1 MQEDRRRAERKS
13 LIAFP
18 FEDRFGDRV
27 HQFLV
32 PVQQVSAVDDAQK
45 LRSAE
50 HGIRR
55 DHRQPPC
62 LDYALCRPGVRR
74 GLQRQQSAL
83 GQVRILAGKVLR
95 IQQHQSG
102 NRFAPQGPAD
112 GRVVYQAVSDAAGT
126 GRTDHDLALW
136 TDEVEEIELE
146 APLDQL
152 EALLEILQSF
162 QLVAA
167 GDIHNGSLERGHMND
182 GLQFVHPAAEERPCA
197 PDVELHLLLG
207 LGEDAVLEQAPSEQA
222 EKPADQQNKQ
232 RKDLQEFRFQHANTP
247 PMPHFRA
254 PVQLPERRM
263 GQEPGSSHRSCAS
276 QSHQNSVRVGLKTL
290 GAPLTIKAMR
300 TRSGEPLA
308 ILSALP

>member
-1 MQEDRRRAERKS
+1 MTPRSCGPRSTGYAATIVSPRVSTTRCVGRARGVGSSVSKARSDRS
-13 LIAFP
+13 GF
-18 FEDRFGDRV
+18 
-27 HQFLV
+27 
-32 PVQQVSAVDDAQK
+32 SA
-45 LRSAE
+45 S
-50 HGIRR
+50 
-55 DHRQPPC
+55 
-62 LDYALCRPGVRR
+62 
-74 GLQRQQSAL
+74 
-83 GQVRILAGKVLR
+83 KVLR

-126 GRTDHDLALW
+126 GRTDDDLALW

-182 GLQFVHPAAEERPCA
+182 GLQFAHPAAEERPCA

-232 RKDLQEFRFQHANTP
+232 RKDLQEFRFQHANI
-247 PMPHFRA
+247 PHASF
-254 PVQLPERRM
+254 
-263 GQEPGSSHRSCAS
+263 SCACA
-276 QSHQNSVRVGLKTL
+276 V
-290 GAPLTIKAMR
+290 A
-300 TRSGEPLA
+300 
-308 ILSALP
+308 